1 MRATEIV
8 PAASTPTGIDRQQGY
23 KTPLTRA
30 LWRLTQAAVNKP
42 GDALSSTSVVF
53 KERRDAVTCASRI
66 RLGGN
71 GTVNNA
77 MKALGVAGKLEAWA
91 EEQHYGHTL
100 GVRFLPNTP
109 LTRLPTEYEPL
120 PYQTSVGAREA
131 ANG

>member
-1 MRATEIV
+1 
-8 PAASTPTGIDRQQGY
+8 
-23 KTPLTRA
+23 
-30 LWRLTQAAVNKP
+30 
-42 GDALSSTSVVF
+42 
-53 KERRDAVTCASRI
+53 VTCASRI

-100 GVRFLPNTP
+100 GVRFLPTTP
-109 LTRLPTEYEPL
+109 LTRLSGEYERPVTATV
-120 PYQTSVGAREA
+120 QAREA